1 MSASASPLTK
11 VAKFPPYV
19 GLGGK
24 ARHYALL
31 AFCIAALAFLMA
43 PVLVIVPL
51 AFNADPYFTY
61 PIQRWSLKW
70 FHEFFTDEVWRI
82 SVKNSFVIAI
92 SATVIATS
100 LGTLA
105 AVGLT
110 QRNLP
115 GRALITAILVS
126 PMIVPIV
133 IVAVGAY
140 FFYSTLGIA
149 NSLTGLILAHAVLG
163 TPFVVIT
170 VCATLAGFD
179 QALFRAARSLGAS
192 PWTAFRRITLPI
204 IWPGVFSG
212 ALFAFATSFDEVVV
226 VLFLG
231 SVEQRTIP
239 RQMWTGLRE
248 QLSPTILAAAVVLI
262 VISVAMLL
270 TLEGLRR
277 RSMRMR
283 GLAE

>member
-1 MSASASPLTK
+1 MSRSAESTR
-11 VAKFPPYV
+11 FPPYAT
-19 GLGGK
+19 
-24 ARHYALL
+24 ARDKVVHFALL
-31 AFCIAALAFLMA
+31 GFCMAALLFLIA
-43 PVLVIVPL
+43 PVLVIIPL

-61 PIQRWSLKW
+61 PIHQFTLKW
-70 FHEFFTDEVWRI
+70 FIDFFTHETWRI
-82 SVKNSFVIAI
+82 SVKNSFIIAL
-92 SATVIATS
+92 SATFIATS

-105 AVGLT
+105 AVGLM

-133 IVAVGAY
+133 IIAVGAY

-149 NSLTGLILAHAVLG
+149 NSLTGIILAHAVLG
-163 TPFVVIT
+163 TPFVLIT
-170 VCATLAGFD
+170 VSATLAGFD
-179 QALFRAARSLGAS
+179 QGLVRAARIHGAS
-192 PWTAFRRITLPI
+192 PWTAFRRVTLPI

-262 VISVAMLL
+262 TISVVMLL
-270 TLEGLRR
+270 TLEWLRR
-277 RSMRMR
+277 RNLRLR
-283 GLAE
+283 GMEE

>member
-1 MSASASPLTK
+1 VESQ
-11 VAKFPPYV
+11 VV
-19 GLGGK
+19 
-24 ARHYALL
+24 
-31 AFCIAALAFLMA
+31 
-43 PVLVIVPL
+43 
-51 AFNADPYFTY
+51 
-61 PIQRWSLKW
+61 
-70 FHEFFTDEVWRI
+70 
-82 SVKNSFVIAI
+82 VKNSFIIAI
-92 SATVIATS
+92 LATLISTT

-105 AVGLT
+105 SVGLT
-110 QRNLP
+110 HRNLP
-115 GRALITAILVS
+115 GRALITAVLVS

-133 IVAVGAY
+133 IVAIGAY

-149 NSLTGLILAHAVLG
+149 NSLTGIVLAHAVLG

-170 VCATLAGFD
+170 VTATLAGFD
-179 QALFRAARSLGAS
+179 QALFRAARGLGAT

-262 VISVAMLL
+262 LISVFMLL
-270 TLEGLRR
+270 TLEVLRR
-277 RSMRMR
+277 RNAKMR
-283 GLAE
+283 GLSD

>member
-1 MSASASPLTK
+1 MSASVKPM
-11 VAKFPPYV
+11 AKFPPYV
-19 GLGGK
+19 GWRGK
-24 ARHYALL
+24 LAHYSLMAFSVMAL
-31 AFCIAALAFLMA
+31 IFLMA
-43 PVLVIVPL
+43 PVLAVVPL

-61 PIQRWSLKW
+61 PIHNWSLKW
-70 FHEFFTDEVWRI
+70 FHEFFTDEVWQI
-82 SVKNSFVIAI
+82 AVKNSFTIAI
-92 SATVIATS
+92 TATLISTT

-105 AVGLT
+105 SVGLT
-110 QRNLP
+110 HRNLP

-133 IVAVGAY
+133 IIAVGAY

-149 NSLTGLILAHAVLG
+149 NSLTGIVLAHAVLG

-192 PWTAFRRITLPI
+192 PWTAFRKITLPL

-270 TLEGLRR
+270 TLEALRR

-283 GLAE
+283 GLTE

>member
-1 MSASASPLTK
+1 MAIFGFS
-11 VAKFPPYV
+11 
-19 GLGGK
+19 
-24 ARHYALL
+24 ALL
-31 AFCIAALAFLMA
+31 FLMA
-43 PVLVIVPL
+43 PVLVVVPL

-61 PIQRWSLKW
+61 PIHSFSLKW
-70 FHEFFTDEVWRI
+70 FEEFFTDEAWQTA
-82 SVKNSFVIAI
+82 VKNSFVIAI
-92 SATVIATS
+92 AATLLATT

-105 AVGLT
+105 SVGLT
-110 QRNLP
+110 HRNLP

-140 FFYSTLGIA
+140 FFYSNLGIA
-149 NSLTGLILAHAVLG
+149 NSLIGIILAHAVLG

-170 VCATLAGFD
+170 VSATLAGFD

-192 PWTAFRRITLPI
+192 PFTAFRRITLPI

-262 VISVAMLL
+262 LISVAMLL
-270 TLEGLRR
+270 TLEILRR
-277 RSMRMR
+277 RNAKMR
-283 GLAE
+283 GMKE

>member
-1 MSASASPLTK
+1 MSASVKGLQKMPRFA
-11 VAKFPPYV
+11 PYV
-19 GLGGK
+19 NVWGK
-24 ARHYALL
+24 LNHYALL
-31 AFCIAALAFLMA
+31 IFSSLALLFLMA
-43 PVLVIVPL
+43 PVLVIIPL

-61 PIQRWSLKW
+61 PIRGFSLKW
-70 FHEFFTDEVWRI
+70 FVEFFTDEIWQI
-82 SVKNSFVIAI
+82 AVKNSFIIAI
-92 SATVIATS
+92 SSTIIATT

-110 QRNLP
+110 HRNLP
-115 GRALITAILVS
+115 GRALLTAILVS

-140 FFYSTLGIA
+140 FFFSNLGIA
-149 NSLTGLILAHAVLG
+149 NSLVGLVLAHAVLG

-170 VCATLAGFD
+170 VTATLSGFD
-179 QALFRAARSLGAS
+179 QALARAARSLGAT
-192 PWTAFRRITLPI
+192 PFTAFRRITLPI

-212 ALFAFATSFDEVVV
+212 ALFAFATSFDEAVV

-262 VISVAMLL
+262 LISVAMLL
-270 TLEGLRR
+270 TLEALRR
-277 RSMRMR
+277 RNARMR
-283 GLAE
+283 GLKE

>member
-1 MSASASPLTK
+1 MSALANKLP
-11 VAKFPPYV
+11 KFPPYT
-19 GLGGK
+19 GLLGRV
-24 ARHYALL
+24 RHYGLL
-31 AFCIAALAFLMA
+31 IFCIAALVFLMA
-43 PVLVIVPL
+43 PVLVIIPL

-61 PIQRWSLKW
+61 PIKSWSLKW
-70 FHEFFTDEVWRI
+70 FIEFFTDEVWQLA
-82 SVKNSFVIAI
+82 VKNSFIIAI
-92 SATVIATS
+92 LATLISTT

-105 AVGLT
+105 SVGLT
-110 QRNLP
+110 HRNLP
-115 GRALITAILVS
+115 GRALITAVLVS

-133 IVAVGAY
+133 IVAIGAY

-149 NSLTGLILAHAVLG
+149 NSLTGIVLAHAVLG

-170 VCATLAGFD
+170 VTATLAGFD
-179 QALFRAARSLGAS
+179 QALFRAARGLGAT

-262 VISVAMLL
+262 LISVFMLL
-270 TLEGLRR
+270 TLEVLRR
-277 RSMRMR
+277 RNAKMR
-283 GLAE
+283 GLSD

>member
-1 MSASASPLTK
+1 MSALANKIPRF
-11 VAKFPPYV
+11 APYV
-19 GLGGK
+19 GLAGRV
-24 ARHYALL
+24 RHYGLL
-31 AFCIAALAFLMA
+31 VFCMAALAFLMA
-43 PVLVIVPL
+43 PVLVIIPL

-61 PIQRWSLKW
+61 PIKAWSLRW
-70 FHEFFTDEVWRI
+70 FIEFFTDEVWQTA
-82 SVKNSFVIAI
+82 VKNSFIIAI
-92 SATVIATS
+92 LATLISTT

-105 AVGLT
+105 SVGLT
-110 QRNLP
+110 HRNLP

-133 IVAVGAY
+133 IVAIGAY

-149 NSLTGLILAHAVLG
+149 NSLTGIVLAHAALG

-170 VCATLAGFD
+170 VTATLAGFD

-192 PWTAFRRITLPI
+192 PMTAFRKITLPI

-262 VISVAMLL
+262 LISVLMLL
-270 TLEGLRR
+270 TLEALRR
-277 RSMRMR
+277 RNAKMR
-283 GLAE
+283 GLSD

>member
-1 MSASASPLTK
+1 MSASAKPVQK
-11 VAKFPPYV
+11 IPRFAPHVRFWGKFN
-19 GLGGK
+19 
-24 ARHYALL
+24 HYALL
-31 AFCIAALAFLMA
+31 AFSLAALVYLMA
-43 PVLVIVPL
+43 PVLVVIPL

-61 PIQRWSLKW
+61 PIKSFSLKW
-70 FHEFFTDEVWRI
+70 FVEFFTDEVWQI
-82 SVKNSFVIAI
+82 AVKNSFVIAI
-92 SATVIATS
+92 AATILSTS

-105 AVGLT
+105 SVGLT
-110 QRNLP
+110 HRNLP

-149 NSLTGLILAHAVLG
+149 NSLVGIVLAHAVLG

-170 VCATLAGFD
+170 VTATLAGFD

-192 PWTAFRRITLPI
+192 PMTAFRRITLPI

-262 VISVAMLL
+262 LISVGMLL
-270 TLEGLRR
+270 TLEALRR
-277 RSMRMR
+277 RNAKMR
-283 GLAE
+283 GVKD

>member
-1 MSASASPLTK
+1 MSALVEKMPRFA
-11 VAKFPPYV
+11 PYV
-19 GLGGK
+19 TVWGK
-24 ARHYALL
+24 VKHYALL
-31 AFCIAALAFLMA
+31 GFCLVALVFLIA
-43 PVLVIVPL
+43 PVLVVIPL

-61 PIQRWSLKW
+61 PIKTWSLKW
-70 FHEFFTDEVWRI
+70 FVEFFTNEVWQTA
-82 SVKNSFVIAI
+82 VKNSFVIALM
-92 SATVIATS
+92 ATLIATT
-100 LGTLA
+100 LGTMA
-105 AVGLT
+105 SVGLVH
-110 QRNLP
+110 RNLP
-115 GRALITAILVS
+115 GRSFITAVLVS

-149 NSLTGLILAHAVLG
+149 NSLTGIVLAHAVLG

-170 VCATLAGFD
+170 VTATLAGFD

-192 PWTAFRRITLPI
+192 PLTAFRRITLPI

-262 VISVAMLL
+262 LMSLGMLL
-270 TLEGLRR
+270 TLEALRR
-277 RSMRMR
+277 RNAKMR
-283 GLAE
+283 GLVD